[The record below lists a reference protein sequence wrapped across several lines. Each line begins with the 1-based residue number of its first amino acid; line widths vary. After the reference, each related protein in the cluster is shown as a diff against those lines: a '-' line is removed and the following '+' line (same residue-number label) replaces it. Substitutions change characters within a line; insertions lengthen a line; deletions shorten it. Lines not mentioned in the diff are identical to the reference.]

1 MVIFTEEITGK
12 LVLERGERKVSKY
25 LEQLLKK
32 ETHCRRILLYFLFNA
47 PEYLVHIVCQV
58 KYDVVGVEHQ
68 VLL

>member
-1 MVIFTEEITGK
+1 MIILTEEITGK

-25 LEQLLKK
+25 LKQLLKK

-47 PEYLVHIVCQV
+47 PEYIVHVVRQV

-68 VLL
+68 VFL